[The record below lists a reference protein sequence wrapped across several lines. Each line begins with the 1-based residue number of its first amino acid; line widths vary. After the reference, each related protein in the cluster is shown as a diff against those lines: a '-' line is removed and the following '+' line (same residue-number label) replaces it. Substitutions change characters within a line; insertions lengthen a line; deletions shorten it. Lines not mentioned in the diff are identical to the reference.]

1 MQKEST
7 RKDQENGVTDTD
19 TVDRKCPQIL
29 RKWSMKEVETKQTA
43 LKNKP
48 IYLIL
53 RTLGKDTGVAKASGW
68 GSSRA
73 EHRES
78 GGAGNMKQGEW
89 SCWEYE
95 AWRLKDKGL

>member
-1 MQKEST
+1 
-7 RKDQENGVTDTD
+7 
-19 TVDRKCPQIL
+19 
-29 RKWSMKEVETKQTA
+29 MKEVETKQTA

-95 AWRLKDKGL
+95 AWRVEELGIGSRASPTAPPTEHLRSRGRPLVGDAQHL

>member
-1 MQKEST
+1 
-7 RKDQENGVTDTD
+7 
-19 TVDRKCPQIL
+19 
-29 RKWSMKEVETKQTA
+29 MKEVETKQTA
-43 LKNKP
+43 LMNKP

-78 GGAGNMKQGEW
+78 GGAGNMNEHPQGQTVQQDAHEEN
-89 SCWEYE
+89 SSVDGREH
-95 AWRLKDKGL
+95 